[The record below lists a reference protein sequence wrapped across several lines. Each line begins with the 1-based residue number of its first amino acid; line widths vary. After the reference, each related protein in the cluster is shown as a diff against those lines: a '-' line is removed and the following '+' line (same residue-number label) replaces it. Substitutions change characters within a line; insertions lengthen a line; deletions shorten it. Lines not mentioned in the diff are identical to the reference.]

1 MSPQVLSALE
11 ENLRQEQ
18 RATCEQ
24 EFVTFKHL
32 LTPIQ
37 VTAPACAGWCTCM
50 LGAAVLRPPAN
61 ASCHRLKLCDPVRC
75 RAAFL

>member
-1 MSPQVLSALE
+1 MSLQVLSALE
-11 ENLRQEQ
+11 HNLRQEQ

-37 VTAPACAGWCTCM
+37 VTAQACADWCTCW
-50 LGAAVLRPPAN
+50 VLHFWA
-61 ASCHRLKLCDPVRC
+61 HQLVLPVTG
-75 RAAFL
+75 

>member
-1 MSPQVLSALE
+1 MHCSACACATACPAERACIISLQVLSALE
-11 ENLRQEQ
+11 DNLRQEQ

-37 VTAPACAGWCTCM
+37 VTLKPALAGALAGCCISGPT
-50 LGAAVLRPPAN
+50 
-61 ASCHRLKLCDPVRC
+61 S
-75 RAAFL
+75 

>member
-1 MSPQVLSALE
+1 MPTSLQVLSALE

-37 VTAPACAGWCTCM
+37 VTA
-50 LGAAVLRPPAN
+50 
-61 ASCHRLKLCDPVRC
+61 
-75 RAAFL
+75 

>member
-1 MSPQVLSALE
+1 MSSSPQVLRALE

-37 VTAPACAGWCTCM
+37 VTAQACAGWWSCM
-50 LGAAVLRPPAN
+50 LGAAFGPTSSSFVPVAEVL
-61 ASCHRLKLCDPVRC
+61 
-75 RAAFL
+75 